1 MYVYDNIWMTILVQT
16 EIEYVTKD
24 QSSNDFVVGLE

>member
-24 QSSNDFVVGLE
+24 QSSNDFVVVLE